1 MLYNRTLLFI
11 QSIYSSLHLL
21 TPKGCP
27 GASVVKNLPAVQETQ
42 VQSLGWKDP
51 LGKRMTAHLSILAWR
66 TPWMEELGGLQSMGS
81 QRVRHNWVTDTPNSQ
96 SIPTPSS
103 PLATT
108 SLFSVLWTCFCFLD
122 KFICAI
128 FYLIFILLFIC
139 LLLWLCWVF
148 IVAHR
153 LSIAAQGLSLV
164 EVHGPLTVVP
174 PAVQSTGC
182 RVPGLQ

>member
-1 MLYNRTLLFI
+1 MFFNWNIVDLQCCVNFCCIAKWLLYTYMHSFLYYFLLWFIPEYWIWFPVLYNRTLLFI
-11 QSIYSSLHLL
+11 QSMYSSLHLL

-27 GASVVKNLPAVQETQ
+27 GGSVVKNLPAVQETQ

-51 LGKRMTAHLSILAWR
+51 LGKRMATHLSILAWR

-96 SIPTPSS
+96 AIPTPSS
-103 PLATT
+103 PLATM

-128 FYLIFILLFIC
+128 
-139 LLLWLCWVF
+139 
-148 IVAHR
+148 
-153 LSIAAQGLSLV
+153 SI
-164 EVHGPLTVVP
+164 
-174 PAVQSTGC
+174 
-182 RVPGLQ
+182 